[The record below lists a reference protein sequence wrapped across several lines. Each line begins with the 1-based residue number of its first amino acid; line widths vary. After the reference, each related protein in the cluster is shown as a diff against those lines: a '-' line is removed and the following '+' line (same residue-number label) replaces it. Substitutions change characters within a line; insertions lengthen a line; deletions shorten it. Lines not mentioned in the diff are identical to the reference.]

1 MPNLFANF
9 EVNREPRWHGL
20 LALVGLSLFLHGTAV
35 ALVVYVPAVRD
46 TLNIA
51 TLVGSTG
58 YSDRPY
64 ERTKVGEAVEI
75 IEVEKFRYP
84 PGYFAVDDPMADA
97 AAEGTASMA
106 PKIISEARN
115 QPKEGEPT
123 PTPTPAPE
131 ASPTLTA
138 GNESA
143 TNDQI
148 VNSNV
153 GETEPKSAAQADEEL
168 DKIAADNSVLRP
180 SEKDINT
187 RPLKD
192 WLARANELKEKG
204 ELDLGSQVEITIA
217 ATLNSDCK
225 LDEAVVKQ
233 KSGDARLIGVA
244 RDMVSAIS
252 DSRMLSFLRDPKKI
266 NDPNEMQC
274 EPIPLQLSLRLDQNE
289 ISARVESQADS
300 AERASEMARGYN
312 GLLTLGQF
320 AKRGHDEEVLYKS
333 TQVTAEGRLIIVS
346 FSMPRQMAGEMLKKQ
361 LPHPAG

>member
-9 EVNREPRWHGL
+9 EVNREPRWQGL

-51 TLVGSTG
+51 TLIGSTG

-64 ERTKVGEAVEI
+64 EKTTIGEAVEI
-75 IEVEKFRYP
+75 VEIEKFRYP
-84 PGYFAVDDPMADA
+84 PGYFAVDEPVADVPSEA
-97 AAEGTASMA
+97 TNTMA

-115 QPKEGEPT
+115 QPKESEPT

-131 ASPTLTA
+131 ASPGLAA
-138 GNESA
+138 GNEA
-143 TNDQI
+143 PTNDQ
-148 VNSNV
+148 VLSGNV
-153 GETEPKSAAQADEEL
+153 AEAEPKSAEQADEEL

-180 SEKDINT
+180 SENDINT

-192 WLARANELKEKG
+192 WLARANTLKEKG
-204 ELDLGSQVEITIA
+204 ELDLSSQVEITIA

-266 NDPNEMQC
+266 SDPSDLHC
-274 EPIPLQLSLRLDQNE
+274 DPIPLQLSVRLDQNE

-333 TQVTAEGRLIIVS
+333 TRVSAEGRVIVVS
-346 FSMPRQMAGEMLKKQ
+346 FSMPRQTAGEMLKKQ

>member
-1 MPNLFANF
+1 MQNLFANF
-9 EVNREPRWHGL
+9 EVNREPRWQGL

-51 TLVGSTG
+51 TLIGSTG

-64 ERTKVGEAVEI
+64 EKTTVGEAVDI

-84 PGYFAVDDPMADA
+84 PGYFAVDALIADA
-97 AAEGTASMA
+97 AVEASASTA

-115 QPKEGEPT
+115 QPKESVTPT
-123 PTPTPAPE
+123 PTPTPEP
-131 ASPTLTA
+131 SPTLTA

-143 TNDQI
+143 TTDQ
-148 VNSNV
+148 VVSGNV
-153 GETEPKSAAQADEEL
+153 GGTEPKSAEQADKEL

-244 RDMVSAIS
+244 REMVSAIS

-266 NDPNEMQC
+266 NASNEMQC
-274 EPIPLQLSLRLDQNE
+274 EPIPLQLSIRLDQNE

-300 AERASEMARGYN
+300 AERANEMARGYN

-333 TQVTAEGRLIIVS
+333 TQVTAEGRIIVVS
-346 FSMPRQMAGEMLKKQ
+346 FSMPRQTAGEMLRKQ